1 MIRVFNRSG
10 SQEVQLSGK
19 AVPDEAWPLIRRNAA
34 RLLQARNQRF
44 AATLLEEIPFELWD
58 GTNGFGDEFSLLYY
72 QAPLDRY
79 VKIAEQ
85 AENPKNKNAF
95 TEIAEALTEIGHFI
109 RFIAIDLASETGPEP
124 VSSPSLEIRSDAVER
139 ALSDAEQLIH
149 SRGASSGVD
158 RVHTALHGYLKV
170 VATKA
175 KIEVDEDAS
184 ITTIFKGIR
193 EKHPGFA
200 TPSPGRAEVDRVVRA
215 MATIVDALNP
225 LRNRASGAHPNETVL
240 NEPEAMLVINSART
254 LLHYLDSKLH

>member
-1 MIRVFNRSG
+1 MIRLFNRSG
-10 SQEVQLSGK
+10 SQEIQLAGK
-19 AVPDEAWPLIRRNAA
+19 TVPDEAWPLIRRNAV
-34 RLLQARNQRF
+34 RFLQARGQRF
-44 AATLLEEIPFELWD
+44 AATLLEDIPFELWD

-72 QAPLDRY
+72 QAPLERY

-85 AENPKNKNAF
+85 AENSKEKNAF
-95 TEIAEALTEIGHFI
+95 AEIAEALTEIGHFI
-109 RFIAIDLASETGPEP
+109 RFIAIDLALDTGPEP

-170 VATKA
+170 VAAKA

-193 EKHPGFA
+193 EKHPAFA
-200 TPSPGRAEVDRVVRA
+200 TPGTGSAEVDRVVRA
-215 MATIVDALNP
+215 MATILDALNP
-225 LRNRASGAHPNETVL
+225 LRNRASGAHPNEAVL
-240 NEPEAMLVINSART
+240 NEPEAMLVINSVRT